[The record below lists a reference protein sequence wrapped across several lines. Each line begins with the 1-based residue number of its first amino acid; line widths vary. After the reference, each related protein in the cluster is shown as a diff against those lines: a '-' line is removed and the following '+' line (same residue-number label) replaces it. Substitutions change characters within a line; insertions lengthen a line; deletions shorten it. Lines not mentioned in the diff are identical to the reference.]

1 MAGILRYDTNDIVVD
16 TQKLTTSTWSNNTN
30 NLTVAFT
37 SSVQAKFDTPS
48 SSGQFFIEVYNAH
61 TSSAQSEVQYTLSY
75 GHKDGF
81 GAPNFTN
88 DTGSK
93 GFTAAKCIY
102 NQYRQLVFGDESSNF
117 TFGNH
122 TPDSIYVI
130 NVNRA
135 RFKHN
140 LKPGTLNIYL
150 SGSANQ
156 SGSEPPV
163 NRGVLKLTDDSV
175 SRTGSAVLTNV
186 GRQFN
191 IVSGSNGIR
200 SGSTSEQVGGSS
212 SFGHFYPDAGFLVFN
227 PDALGYI
234 LGAHTN
240 STTGSAPGIDEANL
254 NPIANN
260 DIDNNKNIQKLHLA
274 ISGGKY
280 FILDSQEKI
289 TSQFYFTRVRNGE
302 FNYTTNPSFIDN
314 NGNLNFTSMIDNPQ
328 TYITTVGLY
337 NDNNDLVAVAKVS
350 QPIAKD
356 FTKEALIRV
365 KLDY

>member
-1 MAGILRYDTNDIVVD
+1 MAGILRYDPNDIVVD

-61 TSSAQSEVQYTLSY
+61 TSSAQAEVQYTLSY

-93 GFTAAKCIY
+93 GFNAAKCIY
-102 NQYRQLVFGDESSNF
+102 NQYRQLVFGDEASNF
-117 TFGNH
+117 TFGSH

-130 NVNRA
+130 NVNRS

-140 LKPGTLNIYL
+140 LKPGTLNLYL
-150 SGSANQ
+150 SGAANPGAPEN
-156 SGSEPPV
+156 SLAGNPK
-163 NRGVLKLTDDSV
+163 GVLKLTDDSV
-175 SRTGSAVLTNV
+175 SRTGSAVLTNL

-191 IVSGSNGIR
+191 IVSGANGIR
-200 SGSTSEQVGGSS
+200 SGSTSEQIGGSG
-212 SFGHFYPDAGFLVFN
+212 SFGHFYPDAGILIFN
-227 PDALGYI
+227 PDTLGYI
-234 LGAHTN
+234 F
-240 STTGSAPGIDEANL
+240 TGSLGGSDQTGPGLEPKAV
-254 NPIANN
+254 N

-314 NGNLNFTSMIDNPQ
+314 NGNLNFNSMIDNPQ